1 MKSPTGVR
9 LAFLG
14 WPHQTSVQA
23 LQNQPNDLDLKKKKK
38 QVKLTWDKEVLKLIR
53 EDILLDGKF
62 LLRVMER
69 VRWNFTGYLPLMH
82 RQLS

>member
-1 MKSPTGVR
+1 MIQRMKSPTGVR

-38 QVKLTWDKEVLKLIR
+38 QVKLT
-53 EDILLDGKF
+53 
-62 LLRVMER
+62 
-69 VRWNFTGYLPLMH
+69 
-82 RQLS
+82 